1 MNSKEGKLVIIKER
15 VPLRTHEMLRRELKK
30 GRKALYISKHSPRQL
45 EMQFKPVKD
54 NMTALWL
61 SPRTEDDCI
70 PPMNLQRFEQSI
82 VDFLKDNDDSIVVLN
97 GLDVLYMWNGIR
109 PVINSIKRAKGTL
122 GNAEFVISL
131 DPKEYYPGYVGALE
145 RISDEVVCT

>member
-1 MNSKEGKLVIIKER
+1 MIKER
-15 VPLRTHEMLRRELKK
+15 VPLRTHEMLRRELRK

-45 EMQFKPVKD
+45 EMQFELVKE

-61 SPRTEDDCI
+61 SPRGEDDCI
-70 PPMNLQRFEQSI
+70 PPMNLERFEKSI
-82 VDFLKDNDDSIVVLN
+82 KQFLSENESPIVVLN

-109 PVINSIKRAKGTL
+109 PVLDSIKRARGTL
-122 GNAEFVISL
+122 GNAEFFISL
-131 DPKEYYPGYVGALE
+131 DPKEYYPVHVGALE